1 MHLRHGNPSSPNRA
15 LAPTMAVELG
25 SNRGLAVGERRR
37 VLLGEELSGRGG
49 GSWPLTW
56 GRGQWRRAYH
66 SWQYRLTWMPW
77 PRKSK
82 VHMSTFHAG
91 PVRRSCIVKFSGPD
105 AGGRVVS
112 SAPDTC
118 NLSSWL
124 PSYLRA
130 QERVGTGRLRKIL
143 SPTPGTQGGLRHSS
157 GFLSYIHFTI
167 LAPLLNLPTHTS
179 FLPFVSLY
187 VCPAQILLSSQKCFL
202 TVLPSRIPLCCLP
215 MLPPS
220 QLPSPLPPCNSHRQH
235 YAFPQ
240 EACTPPSV
248 LGTWPLPSVWNLQ
261 DSSLGMSLQGHTE
274 AKLTS
279 KDKEEQQHD
288 GVEESQD
295 EAEDVLM
302 DHC

>member
-1 MHLRHGNPSSPNRA
+1 MHLRHGP
-15 LAPTMAVELG
+15 LTMAVELG

-37 VLLGEELSGRGG
+37 VLLGEELSGQGG

-130 QERVGTGRLRKIL
+130 QGRVGTGRLRKIL

-187 VCPAQILLSSQKCFL
+187 VCPAQMLLSSQKCFL

-220 QLPSPLPPCNSHRQH
+220 SFQVPCPPATLTDSTMPSPKRHAHPLRSWVRGLSHQSGISKTLPSGCLYKGIQRPSSPPKTRK
-235 YAFPQ
+235 
-240 EACTPPSV
+240 
-248 LGTWPLPSVWNLQ
+248 
-261 DSSLGMSLQGHTE
+261 SSSMTG
-274 AKLTS
+274 
-279 KDKEEQQHD
+279 
-288 GVEESQD
+288 
-295 EAEDVLM
+295 
-302 DHC
+302 